1 MNSIITIDK
10 LIEIRNEA
18 ISARE
23 KKFSEDI
30 KELLIVVEDALIRAA
45 KECKD
50 SITISTTFYNDDY
63 IEYLVTYFNRLKYNA
78 RYSGQSSNNN

>member
-45 KECKD
+45 KEIKNLD
-50 SITISTTFYNDDY
+50 TPKN
-63 IEYLVTYFNRLKYNA
+63 
-78 RYSGQSSNNN
+78 